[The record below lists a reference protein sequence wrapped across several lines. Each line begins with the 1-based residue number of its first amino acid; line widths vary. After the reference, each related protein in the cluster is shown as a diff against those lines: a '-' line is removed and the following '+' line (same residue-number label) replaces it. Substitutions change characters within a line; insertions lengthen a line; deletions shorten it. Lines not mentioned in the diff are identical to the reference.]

1 MKLIRCYIEN
11 FGGLSQYSQ
20 AFSPGLTVICQP
32 NGFGKTTLA
41 EFIRAMFYG
50 FPRATKKAEKNL
62 RKKYQPWQGGKC
74 GGYLIFE
81 HQGKRY
87 RIDRTFGDTPRTDT
101 FSLTDPDTHKK
112 CGDFSEDIGKEL
124 FGLDSDSFERSTYAP
139 QRQDAVSLSSANIRA
154 KLGNL
159 LEDTEDINRYDKAL
173 DALRTKRSSLIPY
186 KGSGGT
192 VAEAARQISMQELAL
207 DQAKATIPQLQTV
220 TAQLQ
225 EAYEN
230 RDKLSA
236 RLESVRG
243 EITAAAQYEAVRS
256 IHSQYG
262 ALCRSREDC
271 REQLDTLSHRYPA
284 GLPTPDELEIVDRQA
299 ASLRVLETQTADPS
313 GDAEAE
319 ALVEQNR
326 DRFSAGIPD
335 DDTFEKMRRYS
346 TQYIEAQSLK
356 NSIRESPEDAA
367 CLEKLQARFAGG
379 VPEEACLCRCQ
390 DLAFQLA
397 ALPQE
402 DEAPLSQEEDLLE
415 QNLKVF
421 FAEGVPAEAD
431 ITRNQTLADQAAALR
446 QESLAIA
453 ASWEDAARR
462 APPPKAKQ
470 PSGWLLPALGMLL
483 AAVGAVL
490 LVLSLT
496 VAGAAALCLGLV
508 LVLAGVFGKMK
519 GDLRKEFA
527 AAPTMGEAERQQIL
541 QNNTRAAQLEQTVQ
555 DFVGV
560 YISDSR
566 SLVQKLAVISDKRKQ
581 YLALKTKRE
590 EARNRTLQLRARRRD
605 LEGQLQQLL
614 APYAPAGET
623 PTARIETLKNQIHTY
638 FHLSRQREVR
648 QNTLREAEE
657 ILSRLC
663 RRLSDF
669 LLPYF
674 GGNMP
679 DDIPTAI
686 YQLER
691 DCQSYCD
698 AVNRLRERDQRREDR
713 ARKTAECR
721 KKLADFAEKY
731 ALSQDLQKPEALSG
745 LRRDLQQYTH
755 LQSELKRCIQA
766 AEAFRQEHQALL
778 SQSPEQPS
786 AAAQDLTGLE
796 TELAEQLGKAEK
808 SIAALAQQQR
818 LLAAQTDRIPELEDQ
833 LVRLRESMEADTR
846 RSRMLDQTMHCLREA
861 RDSLTGRYL
870 GPIQTYFQDY
880 LHRITGEDQNN
891 IAIST
896 ELEVSLSR
904 MGQHRGM
911 VNFSAGQADIVWIC
925 MHLALADSMF
935 RDEGSPL
942 ILDDPFVNLDD
953 RNLEQALELLKDLA
967 TDHQILYLTCHS
979 GRI

>member
-1 MKLIRCYIEN
+1 MKLIRCHIEN

-20 AFSPGLTVICQP
+20 AFSQGLTVVCQP

-87 RIDRTFGDTPRTDT
+87 RIDRTFGDTPRADT

-112 CGDFSEDIGKEL
+112 CRDFSEDIGKEL

-139 QRQDAVSLSSANIRA
+139 QRQDVDSLSSANIRA

-159 LEDTEDINRYDKAL
+159 LEDTGDINRYDKAL
-173 DALRTKRSSLIPY
+173 EALRSKRSSFIPF

-192 VAEAARQISMQELAL
+192 VAEAARQISGLELIL
-207 DQAKATIPQLQTV
+207 DQAKDAVPQLQT
-220 TAQLQ
+220 AAGQLQ
-225 EAYEN
+225 QARES
-230 RDKLSA
+230 RDKLTT
-236 RLESVRG
+236 RLEEIRG
-243 EITAAAQYEAVRS
+243 EITAAAQYEAARS
-256 IHSQYG
+256 IHSQYD

-271 REQLDTLSHRYPA
+271 RVQLDSLSRRYPA
-284 GLPTPDELEIVDRQA
+284 GLPTAEELEIVDRQA
-299 ASLRVLETQTADPS
+299 SSLRAQEAQSTDSPAD
-313 GDAEAE
+313 GEAE
-319 ALVEQNR
+319 ALVGKNR
-326 DRFSAGIPD
+326 DLFSAGVPD
-335 DDTFEKMRRYS
+335 ADAFGKMRRYS

-356 NSIRESPEDAA
+356 NSIRESPEDAER
-367 CLEKLQARFAGG
+367 LEELQTRFALG
-379 VPEEACLCRCQ
+379 VPEEADLSRCQ
-390 DLAFQLA
+390 ELAVQLA

-431 ITRNQTLADQAAALR
+431 ITRNQALADRAAALR

-453 ASWEDAARR
+453 ASWEDAARQ

-470 PSGWLLPALGMLL
+470 PSGWLLPTLGMVL

-508 LVLAGVFGKMK
+508 LVLAGVFGKLK

-581 YLALKTKRE
+581 YLALKAKRE
-590 EARNRTLQLRARRRD
+590 EARNHALQIRARRRD
-605 LEGQLQQLL
+605 LEGTLQQLL
-614 APYAPAGET
+614 APYAPAGDT
-623 PTARIETLKNQIHTY
+623 PTARIETLKNQVHTY
-638 FHLSRQREVR
+638 IHLSRQREAR
-648 QNTLREAEE
+648 QNTLREAED
-657 ILSRLC
+657 ILSRLY

-691 DCQSYCD
+691 ECQSYCD
-698 AVNRLRERDQRREDR
+698 AVTRLKERDQRRANRER
-713 ARKTAECR
+713 IIRECR
-721 KKLADFAEKY
+721 EKLADFAEKY

-755 LQSELKRCIQA
+755 LQSELTRCIRA
-766 AEAFRQEHQALL
+766 AEAFRLEHQALL

-786 AAAQDLTGLE
+786 ATPQDLTGLE

-808 SIAALAQQQR
+808 SIAAQEQQQR

-833 LVRLRESMEADTR
+833 LVRLRESMEADSR
-846 RSRMLDQTMHCLREA
+846 RSHLLDQTMHYLREA
-861 RDSLTGRYL
+861 KDSLTGRYL

-880 LHRITGEDQNN
+880 LHRITGEDQKN

-953 RNLEQALELLKDLA
+953 RNLEQALELLKELA
-967 TDHQILYLTCHS
+967 TDHQILYLTCHTD
-979 GRI
+979 RI